1 MIIQSSNVQLSAE
14 HEKYESVEV
23 RRSLAFESQA
33 SFGAEFSRVQNEIQA
48 DRLAFTE
55 TMFAGFFSQ
64 TSFQTS
70 ADTSLGS
77 ILVPDGGNGLEVI
90 NPAVQQGNE
99 LLRQQELTSR
109 LLESLF
115 AALDLLRSRFSA
127 PANSTLTTPIPETAP
142 ATRPAVA
149 TVDAEQEAPLAL
161 RMRLQFRVTE
171 TIQEYERTDFS
182 STGVV
187 KTADGREIDFDLD
200 LAMQRD
206 FNAEREYT
214 SFKEVRFTD
223 PLIVN
228 FDGNSADL
236 SNEKYEF
243 DLDADGDKELISY
256 LSSNSGMLAYDRNED
271 GTINDGTELFG
282 ALNGDGFADLAQYDE
297 DGNNYIDEA
306 DSIFASL
313 GIWSKTPEGESLTS
327 LKDNG
332 LGAIYLG
339 STETPFDIKGEDN
352 QHNGRVRS
360 SGIYL
365 AEDGGVGTLQ
375 QIDMVV

>member
-33 SFGAEFSRVQNEIQA
+33 SFGAEFNQVQSEIQSQ
-48 DRLAFTE
+48 RLALTE

-64 TSFQTS
+64 TTFQTS
-70 ADTSLGS
+70 LSGSLGS
-77 ILVPDGGNGLEVI
+77 SLVSDGAEGLEVI
-90 NPAVQQGNE
+90 NQTAQRGNE
-99 LLRQQELTSR
+99 LLRQQELSNR
-109 LLESLF
+109 LLESLL
-115 AALDLLRSRFSA
+115 AALDLFRNRFT
-127 PANSTLTTPIPETAP
+127 PAADLALPETTA
-142 ATRPAVA
+142 ANRLTSAEVDNAVDTR
-149 TVDAEQEAPLAL
+149 QEAPFVL
-161 RMRLQFRVTE
+161 RMQLQFRVTE
-171 TIQEYERTDFS
+171 TIQEYERTDFN

-187 KTADGREIDFDLD
+187 KTADGREIEFDLD
-200 LAMQRD
+200 LAMQREYY
-206 FNAEREYT
+206 AEREYQ
-214 SFKEVRFTD
+214 SFKQVRFTD

-228 FDGNSADL
+228 FDGDSADL

-256 LSSNSGMLAYDRNED
+256 LTSDSGMLAYDRNED

-282 ALNGDGFADLAQYDE
+282 ALNDDGFADLAQYDE

-306 DSIFASL
+306 DSIFNSL

-327 LKDNG
+327 LKDRG